1 LKNGILICALALLS
15 SNFNAIANDAKL
27 SNFIR
32 IGILDKSGSS
42 VALKFNPP
50 DEAGWSEKNSGL
62 SVTLKNSNDSE
73 DNNREIEAYLMRVEA
88 PISPISGYIET
99 MRRNILEGVA
109 NSKRFKVNALE
120 ITEDSKDARCVRL
133 HLLLEGIEA
142 EPVTKQKR
150 WSEQYALSCGLLKRK
165 GLGFELR
172 YYHRY
177 LDSNKDLQF
186 REKAVKLI
194 ESVVIQDD

>member
-1 LKNGILICALALLS
+1 LKNGILICALALLT
-15 SNFNAIANDAKL
+15 SNFNAIANDAKPT
-27 SNFIR
+27 NFIG
-32 IGILDKSGSS
+32 IGISDKSGSS
-42 VALKFNPP
+42 VALKFIPP
-50 DEAGWSEKNSGL
+50 EEDGWSAKNSGL
-62 SVTLKNSNDSE
+62 SVSLKNINDSE

-99 MRRNILEGVA
+99 IRRNILEGVA

-120 ITEDSKDARCVRL
+120 ITEDSKDARCVRF
-133 HLLLEGIEA
+133 HLVLEGIEA
-142 EPVTKQKR
+142 EAATKQKK
-150 WSEQYALSCGLLKRK
+150 WSEQFALSCGLLKRK

>member
-1 LKNGILICALALLS
+1 LKNGILLCAIALIS

-27 SNFIR
+27 SNFIG
-32 IGILDKSGSS
+32 IGISGKSGSS
-42 VALKFNPP
+42 VALKFTPP
-50 DEAGWSEKNSGL
+50 DETGWSEKNSGL

-73 DNNREIEAYLMRVEA
+73 DNNREIEAYLMRVDA

-109 NSKRFKVNALE
+109 NSKRFKVIALE
-120 ITEDSKDARCVRL
+120 IAEDSKDARCVRL

-142 EPVTKQKR
+142 EQVTKQKR
-150 WSEQYALSCGLLKRK
+150 WNEQYALSCGLLKRK

-172 YYHRY
+172 FYHRY

-186 REKAVKLI
+186 REKAVKI
-194 ESVVIQDD
+194 MESVVIQDD

>member
-1 LKNGILICALALLS
+1 MKNGILLCAIALIS

-27 SNFIR
+27 SNFIG
-32 IGILDKSGSS
+32 IGISDKSGSS
-42 VALKFNPP
+42 VSLKFTPP
-50 DEAGWSEKNSGL
+50 DETGWSEKNSGL

-73 DNNREIEAYLMRVEA
+73 DNNREIEAYLMRVDA

-150 WSEQYALSCGLLKRK
+150 WSEQYALSCGLHKSK
-165 GLGFELR
+165 GLGFEMR

-177 LDSNKDLQF
+177 LDSNKDLQL
-186 REKAVKLI
+186 REKAVKII